1 MEWKEEDQLDD
12 HSESENEEAAEE
24 SDSNSSNDN
33 DDDDAVEDRVNIRN
47 LIRF

>member
-33 DDDDAVEDRVNIRN
+33 DDDEAVEDRVNIRN